1 VTLLPLL
8 TVTADRVW
16 PVYLVTAAQGLLQQL
31 NDPASFALVPR
42 VVRDDQLVAANA
54 ATAAGGSIS
63 RLVGAPFGGIVVGVG
78 GLNSIVVVDAVTFL
92 AVAAAIAGVRSDT
105 APTTREA
112 EDLAPPD
119 GVKQGWAAIRAEP
132 ILVGYLVVQTLA
144 ALAFAM
150 FPVLF
155 IIFIANELGG
165 GGTEIGI
172 VRGSAAVGGLVAAIL
187 IQRHAKAVDPR
198 LLMMW
203 GYLAFAVIAALF
215 INAPAISTALGIYV
229 VLFALSGLPNASS
242 QIGTTATAQRYCPP
256 EVRGRLSGVASA
268 TSAAA
273 AALGTIGVGLLADN
287 VDVIPLFNTQ
297 AVVFLA
303 CGIATYLL
311 IVRHPAPTTVT
322 H

>member
-1 VTLLPLL
+1 
-8 TVTADRVW
+8 
-16 PVYLVTAAQGLLQQL
+16 
-31 NDPASFALVPR
+31 
-42 VVRDDQLVAANA
+42 
-54 ATAAGGSIS
+54 
-63 RLVGAPFGGIVVGVG
+63 
-78 GLNSIVVVDAVTFL
+78 
-92 AVAAAIAGVRSDT
+92 
-105 APTTREA
+105 
-112 EDLAPPD
+112 
-119 GVKQGWAAIRAEP
+119 
-132 ILVGYLVVQTLA
+132 
-144 ALAFAM
+144 
-150 FPVLF
+150 
-155 IIFIANELGG
+155 
-165 GGTEIGI
+165 
-172 VRGSAAVGGLVAAIL
+172 
-187 IQRHAKAVDPR
+187 
-198 LLMMW
+198 
-203 GYLAFAVIAALF
+203 VIAALF